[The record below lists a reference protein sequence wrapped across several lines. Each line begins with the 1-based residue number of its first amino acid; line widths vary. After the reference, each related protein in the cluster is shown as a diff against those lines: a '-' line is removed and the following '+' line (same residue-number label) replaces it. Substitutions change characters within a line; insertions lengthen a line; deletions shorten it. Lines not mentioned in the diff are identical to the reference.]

1 MMHPDELEEM
11 NYNRDDAE
19 YRAVMI
25 ADNHDTFG
33 DMEATEPLT
42 PEQEAEVAA
51 AVVALE
57 ARRAADA
64 EAELDGS
71 PF

>member
-25 ADNHDTFG
+25 ADNHDLMG
-33 DMEATEPLT
+33 DLEYSTPLSPEAH
-42 PEQEAEVAA
+42 EAFMWELAA
-51 AVVALE
+51 AE
-57 ARRAADA
+57 AARLAEADA
-64 EAELDGS
+64 EAENC

>member
-25 ADNHDTFG
+25 ADNRDTFG
-33 DMEATEPLT
+33 DMEADEELT
-42 PEQEAEVAA
+42 PEQQAEVAA
-51 AVVALE
+51 AE
-57 ARRAADA
+57 AAQAARLAAADV
-64 EAELDGS
+64 ELDGA